1 MTAERAF
8 FEKFSNDTY
17 TEHTKGLLTDRA
29 FIIGTMRALGMV
41 APLGAAATHIMAA
54 ISDRGIIS
62 LREQL
67 SVLPT
72 EVVEQLAL
80 KCFDAVNI
88 SLDSGTEISN
98 KELSNKER
106 HLLQCTMMLA
116 TFMMN
121 CEGINSF
128 SMLSHEGI
136 SPQQIFSVVTLLAAC
151 INAEAALRVGLH
163 VLIPESIT
171 LDPNTTKE
179 VIKSV
184 IFPDPVK

>member
-1 MTAERAF
+1 MTTMTAERAF

-17 TEHTKGLLTDRA
+17 NEHTKGLLTDRT

-41 APLGAAATHIMAA
+41 TPLGAAATHIMAA

-67 SVLPT
+67 KVLPT

-88 SLDSGTEISN
+88 SLDSGTEISD
-98 KELSNKER
+98 EER

-151 INAEAALRVGLH
+151 INAEAAFRVGLQVH
-163 VLIPESIT
+163 IPESIT

-184 IFPDPVK
+184 IFPDPVN